1 MENRVVWIYGAAQER
16 DNQGQNTGEL
26 AGQLPGKPTYKGRSE
41 VIGIIG
47 NLVPVN
53 SGIHTQQNFSK
64 NYMQF
69 GHDTS
74 ERFASL
80 TQQLALI
87 TPPKNF

>member
-1 MENRVVWIYGAAQER
+1 MEPLKNE
-16 DNQGQNTGEL
+16 DNKSRNTGGP
-26 AGQLPGKPTYKGRSE
+26 AGQLPGEPTYKGRSD
-41 VIGIIG
+41 VTGIIG

-53 SGIHTQQNFSK
+53 SGIRTPQNFSK

-69 GHDTS
+69 WHDPS

-87 TPPKNF
+87 TPPKHF